1 MKKWLKRISY
11 SILTIFIL
19 LNIVSAF
26 HAYKFTHFYTDG
38 VGIKKPEQMGFIDK
52 ASAICFGINYP
63 KSKVVDSLLI
73 PHTTVTITTSD
84 SLKLEAWHLMQPVI
98 GDLLIT
104 KGTVLLFHGHGSSK
118 SALIKEATEFY
129 SLGYN
134 VLMTDFR
141 AHGNS
146 EGNVCTI
153 GYNESKDVKAA
164 HDYIQQKGEKHIVL
178 WGISLGA
185 ASIAKAIPDFN
196 LKPQKII
203 LEMPFG
209 SLHNAVKGRVKM
221 MGLPQQPI
229 SAMLTFWGGIEQG
242 FWAFNHNPSDYA
254 KSIACPVLLQ
264 WGVLDTR
271 VTSEETT
278 ILFNNIP
285 ALQKKLVKYEE
296 SGHVSLCSNENE
308 KWLTEIQSFLT
319 L

>member
-1 MKKWLKRISY
+1 MKKWLKRIGY
-11 SILTIFIL
+11 TVLTIFIL

-38 VGIKKPEQMGFIDK
+38 TSLKKPEQMSIVDK
-52 ASAICFGINYP
+52 ATAICFGVNYP
-63 KSKVVDSLLI
+63 KSKTVDSLLI
-73 PHTTVTITTSD
+73 PHNTIAITTDD
-84 SLKLEAWHLMQPVI
+84 SVKLEAWHLTQSTI
-98 GDLLIT
+98 GDVNLS

-118 SALIKEATEFY
+118 SALIKEAIEFY

-146 EGNVCTI
+146 EGSVCTI
-153 GYNESKDVKAA
+153 GYNESKDIKAA
-164 HDYIQQKGEKHIVL
+164 YDFIQQKGEKHILL

-185 ASIAKAIPDFN
+185 ASIAKAIADFN
-196 LKPQKII
+196 LKPQKVI

-229 SAMLTFWGGIEQG
+229 SAMLTFWGGVEQG

-254 KSIACPVLLQ
+254 KSITCPVLLQ
-264 WGVLDTR
+264 WGVLDAR
-271 VTSEETT
+271 VTNEETI
-278 ILFNNIP
+278 ILFNNLP
-285 ALQKKLVKYEE
+285 SLHKKLVKYEE
-296 SGHVSLCSNENE
+296 SGHVSLCSSENE
-308 KWLTEIQSFLT
+308 KWITEVQSFLA

>member
-1 MKKWLKRISY
+1 MKKWIKRIGY
-11 SILTIFIL
+11 TILTVFIL

-26 HAYKFTHFYTDG
+26 HAYKFTHFYENGT
-38 VGIKKPEQMGFIDK
+38 GIKRPEQMSIVDK
-52 ASAICFGINYP
+52 ATAICFGINYP

-73 PHTTVTITTSD
+73 PHNTISITTND
-84 SLKLEAWHLMQPVI
+84 SVKLEAWHLMQPAL
-98 GDLLIT
+98 GDLSES

-118 SALIKEATEFY
+118 SALMQEATEFY
-129 SLGYN
+129 RLGYN

-146 EGNVCTI
+146 EGTVCTI

-164 HDYIQQKGEKHIVL
+164 YDYIQQKGETHIVL

-185 ASIAKAIPDFN
+185 ASIAKAIADFN
-196 LKPQKII
+196 LQPQKVI

-242 FWAFNHNPSDYA
+242 FWAFNHNPADYVKKI
-254 KSIACPVLLQ
+254 KSPVLLQ
-264 WGVLDTR
+264 WGVLDSR
-271 VTSEETT
+271 VTNEETT
-278 ILFNNIP
+278 TLFNNIP
-285 ALQKKLVKYEE
+285 VSNKKFVQYEN

-308 KWLTEIQSFLT
+308 KWITEVQSFLGH
-319 L
+319 